1 MAESKPSGA
10 VRPQSPIRRS
20 ATRSGVT
27 HVKEFQPDRYTIIGN
42 HLAQH
47 RELSLTAI
55 GLGTHILSL
64 PQGASADIRTLA
76 ERFTEG
82 RDRIAFA
89 LRELEAHGYVERV
102 RERVDGGRV
111 VTRTYAYNAP
121 ALTRARGVT
130 GEGSVAGVGA
140 VATPVAVPVV
150 VPVAAPVDPVSVR
163 PVVEEEFVE
172 DAVGEEEPVEGETG
186 AVHSLVPP
194 AAEVASDP
202 DASERSEHHDKA
214 VALLVGLRRADD
226 RFTLSQ
232 KDVRRL
238 TPAVI
243 AWFDNGVSG
252 AAVRHAL
259 LDDVPALLK
268 SAAGFLA
275 YRLREQLP
283 PPPPPLPVLSGLFE
297 EWAAEGEPDPF
308 YRMVDCAGGCNR
320 AFRRPPGTWCRDC
333 RAARDRRTD
342 GAVGA
347 AEAEGVAGVVEAAG
361 AEEVEGAVGLQD
373 PNPSVPSVTSEPPEA
388 DAGRIDPPG
397 FPRSAA

>member
-10 VRPQSPIRRS
+10 VRPQSRIRRS

-27 HVKEFQPDRYTIIGN
+27 HVKEYQPDRYTIIGN

-64 PQGASADIRTLA
+64 PQGAAADIRTLA
-76 ERFTEG
+76 ERFPEG

-121 ALTRARGVT
+121 ALTRARGVM
-130 GEGSVAGVGA
+130 GEREGSVA
-140 VATPVAVPVV
+140 VAG
-150 VPVAAPVDPVSVR
+150 PVDLVPVR
-163 PVVEEEFVE
+163 PVVEEVPVE
-172 DAVGEEEPVEGETG
+172 DVVADGEPVEGDLG
-186 AVHSLVPP
+186 AVDSVVPP
-194 AAEVASDP
+194 AAE
-202 DASERSEHHDKA
+202 DADAESSERGERYDKA
-214 VALLVGLRRADD
+214 VALLVGLRRTDD

-238 TPAVI
+238 APAVV
-243 AWFDNGVSG
+243 AWFDNGASG
-252 AAVRHAL
+252 AAVHRAMTADL
-259 LDDVPALLK
+259 PVPLRNPAR
-268 SAAGFLA
+268 FLA
-275 YRLREQLP
+275 YRLSELL
-283 PPPPPLPVLSGLFE
+283 PPPLPVLPEVSEGQ
-297 EWAAEGEPDPF
+297 APEGEPEPW

-320 AFRRPPGTWCRDC
+320 AFRRPEGTWCRDC
-333 RAARDRRTD
+333 RAERERRIS
-342 GAVGA
+342 GG
-347 AEAEGVAGVVEAAG
+347 AEARGVAGTAGAAG
-361 AEEVEGAVGLQD
+361 AAGWQD
-373 PNPSVPSVTSEPPEA
+373 PNPSELPELCDPSDLSDPPVRPVPPVPPEP
-388 DAGRIDPPG
+388 DSGRTDPPG